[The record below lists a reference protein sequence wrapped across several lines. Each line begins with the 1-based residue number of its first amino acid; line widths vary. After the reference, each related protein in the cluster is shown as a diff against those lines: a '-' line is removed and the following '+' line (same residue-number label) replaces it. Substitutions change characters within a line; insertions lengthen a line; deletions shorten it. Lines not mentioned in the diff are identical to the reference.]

1 MVGDQEL
8 DKGSTYTKAI
18 PEYVWRGG
26 NGYDVLQKYDAE
38 MYDTMDIVLMRVLSG
53 MQTIHESD
61 IVGDGLVEA

>member
-1 MVGDQEL
+1 M
-8 DKGSTYTKAI
+8 AI

-38 MYDTMDIVLMRVLSG
+38 MYDTMDIVFMRVLSR

-61 IVGDGLVEA
+61 IVGDR

>member
-8 DKGSTYTKAI
+8 DKDSTYTMAI

-53 MQTIHESD
+53 MQAIHESD